1 METEAFVLCK
11 FGPSAQAFERKIV
24 QLPELASDE
33 VLIESEAFGLNYAD
47 VMARHGMYKEAPP
60 LPCVLGY
67 ELVGIVTQVGEN
79 CSPDLLGKRV
89 LAFSRFGGYA
99 KHVQTKA
106 HAIVEVGD
114 LSAEIAMSLSTQG
127 VTAYYMSDYVSPIR
141 KNEHVLIHAAAGGV
155 GSLLIQLAKRKGAI
169 VYAKIGSED
178 KRELAIKLGADHV
191 INYKSTAYEIELK
204 KLLGTNHLSASFN
217 PVAGDTIKK
226 DMRLLGSNGRL
237 YLFGGSQMVGGKYG
251 ILSKIKFVWDMGFV
265 LPIGL
270 MMQSKSIQGVN
281 MLKIADSY
289 PEIISTCLQ
298 EMLELYRR
306 NEITTHVGGV
316 FNDNQLIEAHNLL
329 ESGKSMGKITV
340 RWN

>member
-67 ELVGIVTQVGEN
+67 ELVGIVKQVGAN

-99 KHVQTKA
+99 KLVQTKA
-106 HAIVEVGD
+106 QAIVEVED

-141 KNEHVLIHAAAGGV
+141 KNEHILIHAAAGGV

-178 KRELAIKLGADHV
+178 KRELAKKLGADHV
-191 INYKSTAYEIELK
+191 INYKSTAYELELK
-204 KLLGTNHLSASFN
+204 KLLGINKLSASFN
-217 PVAGDTIKK
+217 PVAGNTIKK
-226 DMRLLGSNGRL
+226 DMSLLGPNGRL

-251 ILSKIKFVWDMGFV
+251 ILSKLKFVWDMGFV

-270 MMQSKSIQGVN
+270 MMQSKSILGVN

-298 EMLELYRR
+298 DMLELYRK

-316 FNDNQLIEAHNLL
+316 FNENQLIEAHDLL
-329 ESGKSMGKITV
+329 ESGNSMGKITV

>member
-24 QLPELASDE
+24 QLPELGLDE

-67 ELVGIVTQVGEN
+67 ELVGIVTQVGKN

-127 VTAYYMSDYVSPIR
+127 VTAYYMSDYISPIR
-141 KNEHVLIHAAAGGV
+141 ENEHVLIHAAAGGV

-178 KRELAIKLGADHV
+178 KRALAKKMGADHV

-204 KLLGTNHLSASFN
+204 KHLGTNHLSASFN

-226 DMRLLGSNGRL
+226 DMKLLGPNGRL

-251 ILSKIKFVWDMGFV
+251 ILSKLKFVWDMGFV

-298 EMLELYRR
+298 DMLELYRR
-306 NEITTHVGGV
+306 NEITTYVGGV
-316 FNDNQLIEAHNLL
+316 FNDKQLIEAHNLL

>member
-11 FGPSAQAFERKIV
+11 NGPSAQAFERKIV

-33 VLIESEAFGLNYAD
+33 VLIDSEAFGLNYAD
-47 VMARHGMYKEAPP
+47 VMARHGLYKEAPP

-67 ELVGIVTQVGEN
+67 ELVGIVKQVGIN
-79 CSPDLLGKRV
+79 CSPSLLGKRV

-99 KHVQTKA
+99 KFVQTKE
-106 HAIVEVGD
+106 HAIVEVGE
-114 LSAEIAMSLSTQG
+114 LPAEIAMSLSTQG

-178 KRELAIKLGADHV
+178 KRELAKKMGADHV

-217 PVAGDTIKK
+217 PVAGNTIKK
-226 DMRLLGSNGRL
+226 DMSLLGPNGRL

-251 ILSKIKFVWDMGFV
+251 ILSKLKFVWDMGFV

-270 MMQSKSIQGVN
+270 MMQSKSMIGVN

-289 PEIISTCLQ
+289 PEVISTCLQ
-298 EMLELYRR
+298 DMLELYRK

-316 FNDNQLIEAHNLL
+316 FNEDQLIEAHDLL

>member
-11 FGPSAQAFERKIV
+11 IGPSNQAFERKTI
-24 QLPELASDE
+24 QLPALDPDE

-47 VMARHGMYKEAPP
+47 VMARHGLYKEAPP

-67 ELVGIVTQVGEN
+67 ELVGIVKQVGEN
-79 CSPDLLGKRV
+79 CSSDWIGKRV

-106 HAIVEVGD
+106 HAVVEVGD
-114 LSAEIAMSLSTQG
+114 LPAEIAMSLSTQG
-127 VTAYYMSDYVSPIR
+127 VTAYYMSDFMSPIR
-141 KNEHVLIHAAAGGV
+141 INEHVLIHAAAGGV

-191 INYKSTAYEIELK
+191 INYKNTPYELELQ
-204 KLLGTNHLSASFN
+204 KLLGTNQLSASFN

-226 DMRLLGSNGRL
+226 DMKLLGPNGRL

-251 ILSKIKFVWDMGFV
+251 ILSKLKFLWDMGFV

-270 MMQSKSIQGVN
+270 MMQSKSIIGVN

-298 EMLELYRR
+298 DMLELYHK
-306 NEITTHVGGV
+306 NEIVTHVGGV
-316 FNDNQLIEAHNLL
+316 FDENQMIEAHDLL

>member
-11 FGPSAQAFERKIV
+11 NGPSAQAFERKIV
-24 QLPELASDE
+24 QLPALASDE

-47 VMARHGMYKEAPP
+47 VMARHGLYKEAPP

-67 ELVGIVTQVGEN
+67 ELVGIVKQVGIN
-79 CSPDLLGKRV
+79 CSPSLLGKRV

-99 KHVQTKA
+99 KFVQTKE
-106 HAIVEVGD
+106 HAIVEVGE
-114 LSAEIAMSLSTQG
+114 LPAEIAMSLSTQG

-178 KRELAIKLGADHV
+178 KRELAKKLGADHV
-191 INYKSTAYEIELK
+191 INYHTTEYELEIK
-204 KLLGTNHLSASFN
+204 KLLGSKKLSASFN
-217 PVAGDTIKK
+217 PVAGNTIKK
-226 DMRLLGSNGRL
+226 DMSLLGPNGRL
-237 YLFGGSQMVGGKYG
+237 YLFGGSQMVGGKFG
-251 ILSKIKFVWDMGFV
+251 ILSKLKFVWDMGFV

-270 MMQSKSIQGVN
+270 MMQSKSMLGVN

-289 PEIISTCLQ
+289 PEVISTCLQ
-298 EMLELYRR
+298 DMLELYRK

-316 FNDNQLIEAHNLL
+316 FNENQLIEAHDLL

>member
-47 VMARHGMYKEAPP
+47 VMARHGLYKEAPP

-251 ILSKIKFVWDMGFV
+251 ILSKLKFVWDMGFV

>member
-24 QLPELASDE
+24 ELPALDSDE

-47 VMARHGMYKEAPP
+47 VMARNGMYKEAPP

-67 ELVGIVTQVGEN
+67 ELVGIVKQVGQN
-79 CSPDLLGKRV
+79 CSPDWIGKRV

-99 KHVQTKA
+99 KQVQTKV
-106 HAIVEVGD
+106 HAIVEIDD
-114 LSAEIAMSLSTQG
+114 LPAEIAMSLSTQG
-127 VTAYYMSDYVSPIR
+127 VTAYYMSDFISPIR

-178 KRELAIKLGADHV
+178 KRALAKKMGADHV

-226 DMRLLGSNGRL
+226 DMKLLGSNGRL
-237 YLFGGSQMVGGKYG
+237 YLFGGSQMVGGKFG
-251 ILSKIKFVWDMGFV
+251 ILSKLKFVWDMGFV

-270 MMQSKSIQGVN
+270 MMQSKSIVGVN
-281 MLKIADSY
+281 MLKIADSS
-289 PEIISTCLQ
+289 PEIIATCLQ
-298 EMLELYRR
+298 EMLELYRK

-316 FNDNQLIEAHNLL
+316 FNESQLIEAHDLL
-329 ESGKSMGKITV
+329 ESGKSMGKITI

>member
-251 ILSKIKFVWDMGFV
+251 ILSKLKFVWDMGFV

>member
-67 ELVGIVTQVGEN
+67 ELVGIVTQVGVH

-106 HAIVEVGD
+106 HAVVEVGD
-114 LSAEIAMSLSTQG
+114 LPAEIAMSLSTQG

-178 KRELAIKLGADHV
+178 KRELALKLGADHV
-191 INYKSTAYEIELK
+191 INYNTTAYEIELK
-204 KLLGTNHLSASFN
+204 KLLGINKLSASFN
-217 PVAGDTIKK
+217 PVAGNTIKK

-251 ILSKIKFVWDMGFV
+251 ILSKLKFVWDMGFV

-289 PEIISTCLQ
+289 PDIISTCLQ

-306 NEITTHVGGV
+306 NEITTHVGGI